1 MRSARLHDSWRRA
14 PLLRAISARGAP
26 VVALDLRLWGQVSL
40 VCKRVVDRFAQVVRG
55 FVTGAFVARSD
66 VMALALPAPG
76 HEPHRD
82 PVTEECAGCADRG
95 GPVHGGRQA
104 LSGSSCAF
112 RRDFPLTRRVSA
124 LWDYVLTSLIMS
136 FILGI
141 LAILLPARGP
151 RNVGDLGRPGARR
164 RAAVDLQPNAEDPA
178 TSKEDDDGMR
188 RAAVSPGTGDALQP
202 CRPFGEH
209 CPPLGAQGYRD
220 TRFRAILG

>member
-26 VVALDLRLWGQVSL
+26 VVVLDLRLWGQVSL

-76 HEPHRD
+76 HEPPRD
-82 PVTEECAGCADRG
+82 PVTQECAGCADRG
-95 GPVHGGRQA
+95 GPVHRGRQA

-112 RRDFPLTRRVSA
+112 RRDFALTRRVST
-124 LWDYVLTSLIMS
+124 LWDRFLTSLIMS
-136 FILGI
+136 FYSGHPRHSPRCPR
-141 LAILLPARGP
+141 PAQRG
-151 RNVGDLGRPGARR
+151 RSRAARARR
-164 RAAVDLQPNAEDPA
+164 RAAVDLQPNAEDPRRRRR
-178 TSKEDDDGMR
+178 TTMGMR